1 MVSDTD
7 IKRRKSMRKISDLIL
22 KLEEEAVELET
33 VGEYKRSEERREL
46 ALKYKQMEYNGH
58 LTIYDRINK
67 NE

>member
-7 IKRRKSMRKISDLIL
+7 IKRRKPMRKISDLIL
-22 KLEEEAVELET
+22 TLEEEAVELET
-33 VGEYKRSEERREL
+33 VGENKRAEERRKL

-58 LTIYDRINK
+58 LTVYDRINK

>member
-33 VGEYKRSEERREL
+33 VGEYKRAEERREL

-58 LTIYDRINK
+58 LTVYNRINK